1 MFMHRCRRND
11 SLHKWCPNHFFR
23 LLTSFPVFSPRS
35 FKISKDTITVSLESS
50 NRCNSKVLTLSFYIV
65 VCESIWYF
73 IRFLFEIVP
82 QWIFSHV
89 VFGNISFFMIC
100 SKPQLPFFHKRS
112 LKNYLLWSPCVSF
125 VNICRKQSP
134 PPQIIWSC
142 ILRHLTANITASF
155 LLPTVSWRN
164 PPLFYDFAPR
174 KELL

>member
-11 SLHKWCPNHFFR
+11 SLHKWCPNHFFT

-89 VFGNISFFMIC
+89 VFGNISFFMKC
-100 SKPQLPFFHKRS
+100 SKPQFAFFIKDYS
-112 LKNYLLWSPCVSF
+112 KTFPCEVLVLVLLMSAENKVSRLRLF
-125 VNICRKQSP
+125 DLVFWD
-134 PPQIIWSC
+134 IWQL
-142 ILRHLTANITASF
+142 I
-155 LLPTVSWRN
+155 
-164 PPLFYDFAPR
+164 
-174 KELL
+174 